1 MSTGFPSTF
10 TAAAPAGRA
19 QVFDPA
25 LKQFAYAFRP
35 GDPTFTRPEDAA
47 RWHTARRRATDH
59 VLRTFAESE
68 WGDSLVLRGSRLL
81 AAWLPEQAREP
92 GDLDW
97 VAEPAS
103 MRLPS
108 HEATRLLN
116 GLMAAVRH
124 RPSPAGVYMPPTVSS
139 EDIWTYERAAGRR
152 MVFPFKCEGLP
163 DGAVQVDVVFS
174 QELPSPPARTVVPAA
189 DGGCVAVRAATPEQ
203 SLAWKLLWLA
213 TDMYPQGKDLYD
225 AVLLAEHTNLRREVL
240 TETFNAARQ
249 QLVIYP
255 GTPFLDIRVDWEN
268 FQREC
273 PWVTGTEDEW
283 RNRLDRALER
293 EGPPADRSAGG
304 WVRPEWRT
312 ADVLAIT
319 RGIVDERAF
328 DRLAILHDALID
340 AGCTDERILG
350 HCRDA
355 GPHGSECWVTNVI
368 LADRADTPAEGGS

>member
-35 GDPTFTRPEDAA
+35 GDPTFARPEDAA
-47 RWHTARRRATDH
+47 RWHAARRRATDH
-59 VLRTFAESE
+59 VLRTFAESA

-97 VAEPAS
+97 VARPAS
-103 MRLPS
+103 IRLPS
-108 HEATRLLN
+108 HEATRLLD
-116 GLMAAVRH
+116 GLVAAVRH
-124 RPSPAGVYMPPTVSS
+124 RSPPAGVYMPPTVSA

-152 MVFPFKCEGLP
+152 IVFPFKSEGLP

-174 QELPSPPARTVVPAA
+174 EELPTPPARAVVPAA
-189 DGGCVAVRAATPEQ
+189 DGGCVTVWTATPEQ

-240 TETFNAARQ
+240 TETFGAARE
-249 QLVIYP
+249 QLVVYS
-255 GTPFLDIRVDWEN
+255 GTPFLDIRVDWGN

-273 PWVTGTEDEW
+273 PWVTGDEDEW
-283 RNRLDRALER
+283 RRRLDRALER
-293 EGPPADRSAGG
+293 EGPPAARPGDDDSF
-304 WVRPEWRT
+304 RPEWRT
-312 ADVLAIT
+312 ADVVALA
-319 RGIVDERAF
+319 RGIVEEKAF
-328 DRLAILHDALID
+328 DRLPILHDALLD
-340 AGCTDERILG
+340 AGCTDEKILD
-350 HCRDA
+350 HCRSA
-355 GPHGSECWVTNVI
+355 GPHGPDCRVANLV
-368 LADRADTPAEGGS
+368 LGGKPAIE